1 MSELLTVEIV
11 NEYRILAEN
20 LQENGK
26 QDVGERRKLRQ
37 ELQRRCGLTELQA
50 INILNGFHVRDYLTI
65 KEKEYAEDERRK
77 EEWNQ
82 DT

>member
-20 LQENGK
+20 LQENGM

-77 EEWNQ
+77 AERDQ

>member
-11 NEYRILAEN
+11 NEY
-20 LQENGK
+20 
-26 QDVGERRKLRQ
+26 RKLRQ

-77 EEWNQ
+77 EEWDQ

>member
-20 LQENGK
+20 LQENGM

-77 EEWNQ
+77 EEWDQ